1 MPETTVNP
9 TVKNCCSHEAS
20 LLETDGNMG
29 PEVQQ
34 VRGWLHAVEQTAGQ
48 ERGLL
53 VSAECSAH
61 RGVAFEQ
68 SPEGGQ
74 GVSILGKGN
83 GSWVGCART
92 STQAEVAES
101 VGTWGRGS
109 EGGTAQPTVDSPCVC

>member
-1 MPETTVNP
+1 
-9 TVKNCCSHEAS
+9 
-20 LLETDGNMG
+20 MG
-29 PEVQQ
+29 PQVQQQ
-34 VRGWLHAVEQTAGQ
+34 VRGGPRAVEPRAGQ

-74 GVSILGKGN
+74 GVSILGKGS
-83 GSWVGCART
+83 GSWVGRART

-109 EGGTAQPTVDSPCVC
+109 EGGTAQPTVDSRGGRALACADLIALPRR